1 MIRVCSVSADMRFH
15 MLCAEALDA
24 VAEIE
29 ILRAASMSE
38 AAAADLYVRDFDL
51 REPPAAGD
59 FSGAETVFVARREDL
74 AALHTQLRGEAVA
87 VLVKPA
93 DLPGMRQF
101 LEAAVAR
108 CRSRLQEKADPRRF
122 ERDQFLECLLLAG
135 LKLQQFGAQRSN
147 FLARALHDLWAPLTA
162 ADGYC
167 TMLLQDVV
175 DRLSPEQADTLRRLH
190 GNVRR
195 LLRTTSFVYQLGS
208 GVSERELPSI
218 GPANIAVCVDNAVNG
233 VAPFARERGIEI
245 RTSVRQPA
253 EPMYFDAGGIET
265 VLDYLL
271 ENACR
276 FTPRFT
282 TVELEAFPVVWSVRR
297 FRLQSADG
305 NWFVPVPASGG
316 PNAYRVD
323 VRDSGAPVSE
333 SDLAGMFDQYSPRYS
348 HNGRSGAGLALAACR
363 LIVEAHCGELVVKPQ
378 PEGAVFS
385 FVLPMI
391 KPELDNNSHMLQE
404 QVIEGRQAL

>member
-1 MIRVCSVSADMRFH
+1 MRFH
-15 MLCAEALDA
+15 TLCAEALDA
-24 VAEIE
+24 VPEVE
-29 ILRAASMSE
+29 ILRAASANE
-38 AAAADLYVRDFDL
+38 AGAADLYVRDFDL
-51 REPPAAGD
+51 REPLAPDD
-59 FSGAETVFVARREDL
+59 FAGAETVYVARREDL
-74 AALHTQLRGEAVA
+74 AALHAQMKGDAVA
-87 VLVKPA
+87 VLVKPV
-93 DLPGMRQF
+93 DLPGMRRF

-108 CRSRLQEKADPRRF
+108 CRGRLQERADPRRF
-122 ERDQFLECLLLAG
+122 ERDQFLECVLLAG

-147 FLARALHDLWAPLTA
+147 FLSRALHDLWAPLTA

-167 TMLLQDVV
+167 TMLLQDVG

-190 GNVRR
+190 GSLRR

-208 GVSERELPSI
+208 GASEREPPSI
-218 GPANIAVCVDNAVNG
+218 GPADIAVCVDNAVNG
-233 VAPFARERGIEI
+233 AAPFARERGIEI
-245 RTSVRQPA
+245 RTSVRQPS
-253 EPMYFDAGGIET
+253 EPMYFDAYGIET

-282 TVELEAFPVVWSVRR
+282 TVELEAFPVVWNVRR
-297 FRLQSADG
+297 FRLQNADG
-305 NWFVPVPASGG
+305 NWFLPVPASGG

-323 VRDSGAPVSE
+323 VRDSGAPVSA

-363 LIVEAHCGELVVKPQ
+363 LIVEAHCGELVVEPQ
-378 PEGAVFS
+378 AEGAVFS

-391 KPELDNNSHMLQE
+391 KPELDNNLHKLEE